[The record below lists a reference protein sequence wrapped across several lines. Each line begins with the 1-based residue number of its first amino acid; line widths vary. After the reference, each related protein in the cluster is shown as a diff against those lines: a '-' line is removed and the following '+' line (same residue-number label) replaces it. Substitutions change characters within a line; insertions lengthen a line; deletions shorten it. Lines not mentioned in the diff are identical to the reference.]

1 MTLDDHIEALDNL
14 CGKAGLAYHI
24 SYTYPVTFTF
34 TRRQTNMFSGEQRTA
49 CIKIVY
55 AADDTTIQ
63 VEGDIS
69 IDDDTL
75 TKIRN
80 TARKIHY
87 SWLQHW
93 YAEAK
98 ARHKACVTPVFPCHE
113 GRRYMA
119 LVARGYRG

>member
-1 MTLDDHIEALDNL
+1 MMLDDHMEALDTL
-14 CGKAGLAYHI
+14 CNKAGL
-24 SYTYPVTFTF
+24 SYRINFDYPITLTLP
-34 TRRQTNMFSGEQRTA
+34 RQQINMFAPDQRPA

-98 ARHKACVTPVFPCHE
+98 ACVTPVFPCHE

>member
-14 CGKAGLAYHI
+14 CGKTGLAYHI
-24 SYTYPVTFTF
+24 SYAYPVTFTF
-34 TRRQTNMFSGEQRTA
+34 ARRQTNMFSGEQRTA
-49 CIKIVY
+49 CI
-55 AADDTTIQ
+55 
-63 VEGDIS
+63 
-69 IDDDTL
+69 
-75 TKIRN
+75 KIRN